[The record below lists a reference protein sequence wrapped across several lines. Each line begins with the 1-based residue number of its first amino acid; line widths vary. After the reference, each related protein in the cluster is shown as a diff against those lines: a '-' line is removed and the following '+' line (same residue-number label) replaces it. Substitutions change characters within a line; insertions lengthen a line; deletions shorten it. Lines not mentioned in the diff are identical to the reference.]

1 MKRTTGT
8 NTLLNLDFRAP
19 VLQIECVLT
28 SVIKGQAAGSSVPME
43 TVEHANSVFKIK
55 KQISDH

>member
-8 NTLLNLDFRAP
+8 NTSELLLNLDFRAP

-28 SVIKGQAAGSSVPME
+28 SVIKGEAAGSSVPME
-43 TVEHANSVFKIK
+43 TVEHTNSVIC
-55 KQISDH
+55 D